1 MLSTLKSK
9 LATLG
14 PGLLMATAAIGGSHL
29 VASTQAGALFG
40 WQLIWLILLVNILKY
55 PFFRFG
61 VQYTLDNQQSLLQGY
76 QQKGRGY
83 FYSFIVLNLVAAVV
97 NTAGVL
103 LLTAS
108 LLHYALPWQ
117 VSVTLLCW
125 LILAVCLMILL
136 LGHYKAL
143 DAAAKIIMLLLTITT
158 VFAVIIAASNGAT
171 APVDF
176 VGPSPWQLAMLGF
189 LVALMGWMPA
199 PIEISAISSL
209 WLKAKLRQQ
218 PISRQQGLFDFNLG
232 YWVTV
237 SLALVFV
244 ALGALVQY
252 GSDQPIALAGTA
264 FAQQL
269 IGMYSA
275 TIGAWTRPLV
285 ALIAFLCMFGTTL
298 TVLDGYARSLNESFR
313 LLGWQSSNNRISQP
327 CWLVTQALCGMAV
340 ILFFRSALG
349 PMLTFAMTLAF
360 LTTPVFAWLNFSLMR
375 NNPQRPLKPLLVWW
389 SWLGLAYLIGFA
401 VLFLLW
407 YGKLLS

>member
-1 MLSTLKSK
+1 
-9 LATLG
+9 
-14 PGLLMATAAIGGSHL
+14 
-29 VASTQAGALFG
+29 
-40 WQLIWLILLVNILKY
+40 
-55 PFFRFG
+55 
-61 VQYTLDNQQSLLQGY
+61 
-76 QQKGRGY
+76 
-83 FYSFIVLNLVAAVV
+83 VV

-108 LLHYALPWQ
+108 LLHYALPWS

-125 LILAVCLMILL
+125 LILACCLIILL
-136 LGHYKAL
+136 LGHYRAL
-143 DAAAKIIMLLLTITT
+143 DTAAKIIMVLLTITT
-158 VFAVIIAASNGAT
+158 VFAVLIAAKNGAM
-171 APVDF
+171 APADYQ
-176 VGPSPWQLAMLGF
+176 GPSPWQLAMLGF

-244 ALGALVQY
+244 SLGALVQY
-252 GSDQPIALAGTA
+252 GSDQPIALAGAA

-275 TIGAWTRPLV
+275 TIGDWTRPLV

-313 LLGWQSSNNRISQP
+313 LLGWQSPDNRRSQSW
-327 CWLVTQALCGMAV
+327 WLLAQALSGMAV

-375 NNPQRPLKPLLVWW
+375 NHPTRPLKPLLVWW
-389 SWLGLAYLIGFA
+389 SWIGLAYLVGFA

-407 YGKLLS
+407 YGELLS